1 MSDLDDR
8 RRVQRAAL
16 SIGLYV
22 AVASAIVIAAGAGI
36 LLAVILVSRRPE
48 SAEHGGGFP
57 HEGSGDDFVIDADKI
72 LPWVI
77 VLGLLGVM
85 MLALVAWL
93 AARRS
98 VRPLGDALRLQRN
111 FVADASH
118 ELRTPLTTLT
128 SRIQVLQRRHERGEP
143 IEETIVELR
152 RDAGMMT
159 DVLGDLLLAAEGGA
173 VAGDPASVDEAVRTA
188 VESLRPLADEAG
200 VTLAV
205 HVRQSAAVALPTVT
219 LVRLVVA
226 LVDNAV
232 QYSPSGAA
240 VTVPPRSRTVLPRS
254 VLPTTDQA
262 STASPPTPSSSA
274 SPVRPRAVGAAAS
287 GSACRSSAMSRS
299 GRVAAWRSRAR
310 RVPERRSCFACPS
323 PAELSRAPNRRR
335 PHRPMCRRASG

>member
-205 HVRQSAAVALPTVT
+205 HVHQSAAVALPTVT

-240 VTVPPRSRTVLPRS
+240 VTVTTTVEDGVAEIRVADHGSGIHGIAPDAVFERFARSTE
-254 VLPTTDQA
+254 
-262 STASPPTPSSSA
+262 
-274 SPVRPRAVGAAAS
+274 
-287 GSACRSSAMSRS
+287 S
-299 GRVAAWRSRAR
+299 GR
-310 RVPERRSCFACPS
+310 RRSFGLG
-323 PAELSRAPNRRR
+323 LSLVRDVAVRAGGSVAVEGTSSTGTTFLLRLPV
-335 PHRPMCRRASG
+335 AG